1 VRRAFALASVS
12 WALACGGDDAQLDL
26 SRPAREPGELALP
39 PSANAPRVSRDA
51 TAPDTFRP
59 DSVDEFEIVDLD
71 SFPLGDPLALPGSP
85 DPAIE
90 SVADS
95 YRRHYGE
102 SLRSEGSSVRGR
114 IDREL
119 QREAELRTARERG
132 YSDWISMIEEMTA
145 EQRARLVDILNETNV
160 ELARDLHGPVD
171 ENAPAGPAPAGAT
184 PESSAPPITPRAG
197 TTPPGR

>member
-1 VRRAFALASVS
+1 VRRALALAAVI
-12 WALACGGDDAQLDL
+12 WGMACGGEEAQLDVG
-26 SRPAREPGELALP
+26 RPAREPGELALP

-71 SFPLGDPLALPGSP
+71 SFPAGDPLRDPLALPGTP

-119 QREAELRTARERG
+119 QRQAELRTARERG
-132 YSDWISMIEEMTA
+132 YADWISMVEAMTP
-145 EQRARLVDILNETNV
+145 EQRARLVDVLNETNV
-160 ELARDLHGPVD
+160 ELARDLHGPAGGD
-171 ENAPAGPAPAGAT
+171 APAGPAPPG
-184 PESSAPPITPRAG
+184 APPAVTPPIG

>member
-1 VRRAFALASVS
+1 VRRTLALATVS
-12 WALACGGDDAQLDL
+12 WALACGGDEEQLDTG
-26 SRPAREPGELALP
+26 RPAREPGELALP
-39 PSANAPRVSRDA
+39 PSANAPRVARDA

-59 DSVDEFEIVDLD
+59 DSVDEFQIVDLD
-71 SFPLGDPLALPGSP
+71 SFPGDPLSDPLAFPGSP

-132 YSDWISMIEEMTA
+132 YADWISMIEGMTP
-145 EQRARLVDILNETNV
+145 EQRARLVDVLDETNV
-160 ELARDLHGPVD
+160 ELARDLHGPVVED
-171 ENAPAGPAPAGAT
+171 APAGPAPPG
-184 PESSAPPITPRAG
+184 APPAVTPPTG

>member
-1 VRRAFALASVS
+1 MKRALALAAVS
-12 WALACGGDDAQLDL
+12 CALACGREEARLDVG
-26 SRPAREPGELALP
+26 RQAREPGELALP
-39 PSANAPRVSRDA
+39 PSANAPRVARDA
-51 TAPDTFRP
+51 AAPDTFRP
-59 DSVDEFEIVDLD
+59 DSVDEFQIVDLD
-71 SFPLGDPLALPGSP
+71 SFPGDPLIDPLAFPGSP

-102 SLRSEGSSVRGR
+102 SLRAQGSSVRGR

-119 QREAELRTARERG
+119 QREAELQTARERG
-132 YSDWISMIEEMTA
+132 YPDWISMIEGMTP
-145 EQRARLVDILNETNV
+145 EQRARLVDMLNETNV

-171 ENAPAGPAPAGAT
+171 GGAPAGPAPGTPPAT
-184 PESSAPPITPRAG
+184 TPQTG